1 MHHHQRTENPRRT
14 GSCTTSGIAVA
25 TYRRTVLRMRTWV
38 PAAGS
43 WFRIV
48 PSASLLG
55 CSTTLTTRFWRC
67 RSAVP
72 SLTCQTCHGGNG
84 NHVVSLGARNIH
96 VYGAAA
102 LLPFRRRRVR
112 YTQRCLR
119 QRSRPPHIC
128 LQPEG
133 RYPVRSFWLI
143 AYICFYIRHSDP
155 LGAKAYLQGHFL
167 ACLYSA
173 ALL

>member
-1 MHHHQRTENPRRT
+1 M

-67 RSAVP
+67 RSGGAFAD
-72 SLTCQTCHGGNG
+72 LQTCHGGNG

-102 LLPFRRRRVR
+102 LYRFAAGGFGIHNGACGNALV
-112 YTQRCLR
+112 L
-119 QRSRPPHIC
+119 HI
-128 LQPEG
+128 
-133 RYPVRSFWLI
+133 F
-143 AYICFYIRHSDP
+143 AYN
-155 LGAKAYLQGHFL
+155 LKAAIL
-167 ACLYSA
+167 
-173 ALL
+173 